1 MQYALIRDFGSGLP
15 LLLWAKQDINQ
26 RMPIILSDNLIAY
39 AQILNVPFITN
50 LPTIADI
57 DLLVVGKTPKLGD
70 YLEFILSVQ
79 KRRIEWNI
87 FLDSWVDYK
96 VNESLKPNSVWVTDS
111 WAFEL
116 ARSIYKYEQICVT
129 ENYLLSHVKKKCL
142 PRNPSYLLYV
152 ASPPNHYSGRS
163 IEMHGKECICQDI
176 NRIRHSVPN
185 NKICIRFHPGY
196 HRSPCEVQ
204 FLRENLGNTSD
215 FHFSESIDFT
225 QDLQNAE
232 IVFGPI
238 SYLHYLAESIQI
250 PSFSTS
256 KPNPNWNGPQFRL
269 I

>member
-15 LLLWAKQDINQ
+15 LLLWAKQDLNQ

-50 LPTIADI
+50 LPTITDI
-57 DLLVVGKTPKLGD
+57 DLLVVGKSPKLGD
-70 YLEFILSVQ
+70 YSEFILSVQ
-79 KRRIEWNI
+79 NRKIEWNLL
-87 FLDSWVDYK
+87 LDSWVDYK

-111 WAFEL
+111 WAIEL
-116 ARSIYKYEQICVT
+116 ATSIYKDAQICIT
-129 ENYLLSHVKKKCL
+129 ENYLLNYVKKKCL
-142 PRNPSYLLYV
+142 PRNPSHLLYV
-152 ASPPNHYSGRS
+152 ASPPNHYSGRP
-163 IEMHGKECICQDI
+163 IEIHGKDCICKDI
-176 NRIRHSVPN
+176 NRIRQIWPK

-196 HRSPCEVQ
+196 PRSPCE
-204 FLRENLGNTSD
+204 FLVLAENLGNKSD
-215 FHFSESIDFT
+215 FQFSESIDFT

-256 KPNPNWNGPQFRL
+256 SPTSNWHGPQFRL